1 MPEDYVDKVLNLPP
15 KEEVEKAYLLYK

>member
-1 MPEDYVDKVLNLPP
+1 MPEDYVDKALRLPP